1 MILRIKKLDPAA
13 KLPSRA
19 HEYDAGLD
27 LYALE
32 KTILKSGERK
42 AVRTGIA
49 LEIPEGYVGLIWD
62 KSGIAIKEGIKTLGG
77 VVDEGYRGEVLVG
90 TINLSAE
97 EYVFE
102 AGHKVA
108 QILIQKV
115 EQMEIEEVSEL
126 TDTTRGQGGF
136 GSTGK

>member
-77 VVDEGYRGEVLVG
+77 VVDAGYRGEVLVG